1 MAATY
6 FPRSDAQLLVWLGNF
21 QTVLPAQAKAL
32 GLADAEVK
40 GALDVATALMAAV
53 NADEQKYAEWQAATV
68 HTAELKQKALP
79 EIQRIID
86 RLRTV
91 PGYTEEMATALQAVP
106 PSRGEPIER
115 ASAKPALRGIF
126 EGGKVR
132 IHWTRGKFDGVNV
145 YARRPGESEWRF
157 LARDT
162 RPPYDDPRVVAGV
175 EVREYR
181 AFYILNDEEVGQP
194 SDSVT
199 VTAGG

>member
-6 FPRSDAQLLVWLGNF
+6 FPRNDAQLVVWLGNF
-21 QTVLPAQAKAL
+21 QTVFPGQAKAL
-32 GLADAEVK
+32 GLSDAEVK
-40 GALDVATALMAAV
+40 GVLDIAVALMAAV

-68 HTAELKQKALP
+68 HTAELKEKALP
-79 EIQRIID
+79 EITRIID
-86 RLRTV
+86 RLRTA
-91 PGYTEEMATALQAVP
+91 PGYSEEMATALQAVP
-106 PSRGEPIER
+106 PSRGEPVNR
-115 ASAKPALRGIF
+115 ASAKPVLRGIF

-162 RPPYDDPRVVAGV
+162 RPPYDDPHAAAGG

-181 AFYILNDEEVGQP
+181 AFYVLNDEEVGQP

-199 VTAGG
+199 VIVGG